1 MWPLDPPAITARNS
15 YNACVASTKDP
26 YRRTLLLA
34 AGDSVEA
41 AGERFR
47 QAAQARTL
55 HELLDADFTVPG
67 VPSQDAVQWI
77 YGNGMVNTQL
87 GRAVY
92 DQLMAAPED
101 ERCPL
106 CGHGVV
112 RTLDHFLPKRMF
124 PALCVDPLNLVPA
137 CADCNHAK
145 GDARPVD
152 AETTPLHPYLD
163 HIDNDSW
170 LDARVAGTDPVWLEF
185 YVSPPPT
192 WDALLIDRT
201 RHHFDLFGLAKLF
214 SVQANRTVNN
224 IRQYLTSAFAAG
236 GADLVR
242 AYLTEEAST
251 RLAHR
256 PNGWEGVTY
265 RTLALD
271 DSFCGGATF
280 T

>member
-1 MWPLDPPAITARNS
+1 M
-15 YNACVASTKDP
+15 ASTKDP
-26 YRRTLLLA
+26 DRRTLLLA
-34 AGDSVEA
+34 AGDGVEA
-41 AGERFR
+41 AGALFR
-47 QAAQARTL
+47 QAAQAGTL
-55 HELLDADFTVPG
+55 HELLGTDFTVPG
-67 VPSQDAVQWI
+67 VPAKEAVQWV
-77 YGNGMVNTQL
+77 YDNGMVNTRG

-112 RTLDHFLPKRMF
+112 RTLDHYLPKKMF

-145 GDARPVD
+145 GEALPAH

-170 LDARVAGTDPVWLEF
+170 LSARVAGTTPVWLEF

-192 WDALLIDRT
+192 WDSVLADRT
-201 RHHFDLFGLAKLF
+201 RHHFHLFGLAKLF
-214 SVQANRTVNN
+214 SVQANRTLNN
-224 IRQYLTSAFAAG
+224 IRRHLASAFAAG
-236 GADLVR
+236 GEDLVR
-242 AYLTEEAST
+242 AYLADEAST

-265 RTLALD
+265 RALAQD
-271 DSFCGGATF
+271 DAFCGGSLF
-280 T
+280 L